1 MASKHIRR
9 ILRTPDTSALPKWLF
24 KVCRGRYPA
33 LGCGGDMYYEVSVT
47 QGHWF
52 REYTCMLC
60 SRSVTLKK
68 ALREIERYALRGG
81 ALKL

>member
-1 MASKHIRR
+1 
-9 ILRTPDTSALPKWLF
+9 
-24 KVCRGRYPA
+24 
-33 LGCGGDMYYEVSVT
+33 MYYEVSVT

-60 SRSVTLKK
+60 ARSVSLKK

>member
-1 MASKHIRR
+1 MPRNVRR
-9 ILRTPDTSALPKWLF
+9 IPRAPDTTALPRWLF
-24 KVCRGRYPA
+24 KACKGRDPV
-33 LGCGGDMYYEVSVT
+33 LGCNGDMYYEVSVT

-52 REYTCMLC
+52 REYTCLAC
-60 SRSVTLKK
+60 SRSVSLKK